1 MQGLA
6 QGQHESVGPI
16 EEGRAVKRIGDGGVV
31 QAGGTQRI
39 DMTGL
44 QCGRRLRQGHGGG
57 NDGIPARAQ
66 VGAWTFIEQALPAP
80 SQMMPE
86 TSPIMLLMQWL
97 IC

>member
-16 EEGRAVKRIGDGGVV
+16 EEGRAVKGIGDGGVV

-44 QCGRRLRQGHGGG
+44 QCGR
-57 NDGIPARAQ
+57 
-66 VGAWTFIEQALPAP
+66 
-80 SQMMPE
+80 
-86 TSPIMLLMQWL
+86 
-97 IC
+97 